1 MMNPNWVG
9 EMLEEI
15 LDLYKSPKVY
25 KFAHLPV
32 QSGSDTVLETMLR
45 PYKVRDFV
53 EIAETLRKN
62 IARITIATDMIV
74 GFPTERDEDFA
85 LSLELVRKTR
95 PDVVNISKY
104 APRAATVASRM
115 KELPVSV
122 VSERSK
128 LLSSICAQMSLKN
141 NLRMIGFEE
150 RVYVTARNSKGK
162 SIGRTSNYKI
172 VVLQDPSILGKSV
185 LAKIIKAYPRYLE
198 GTVQ

>member
-1 MMNPNWVG
+1 
-9 EMLEEI
+9 
-15 LDLYKSPKVY
+15 
-25 KFAHLPV
+25 
-32 QSGSDTVLETMLR
+32 
-45 PYKVRDFV
+45 
-53 EIAETLRKN
+53 
-62 IARITIATDMIV
+62 
-74 GFPTERDEDFA
+74 
-85 LSLELVRKTR
+85 
-95 PDVVNISKY
+95 
-104 APRAATVASRM
+104 VASRM

-128 LLSSICAQMSLKN
+128 LLSSICAQISLES

-150 RVYVTARNSKGK
+150 CVYVTARNSKGK